1 MGEAIIY
8 IIYALIDLI
17 TWVVIIN
24 AVLSWLIVFDVINI
38 RNPQM
43 AQIVR
48 TLDNLTRPLLAPIR
62 RFLPSLGGVDISP
75 IILFILLKAVHILVQ
90 YGLERPLIGLLG

>member
-75 IILFILLKAVHILVQ
+75 IILFILLKAVHLLVQ